1 MKLGVL
7 AHTFGK
13 QKTADLARRIA
24 GSGFTSVQLALAK
37 ALSDIDSSNG
47 KLSPGLAHWVREQFD
62 NEGIR
67 IAVLGC
73 YIDPVNPDAEL
84 RKADLCRFK
93 EHLKYARDFGCSI
106 VATETGSLT
115 TYQHSHPDGYEE
127 QGYQVLR
134 DSVLELVEEADK
146 WGVSIAI
153 EPVSV
158 HTLHTTEHMI
168 RLFEEI
174 PHSSLGLLFDPCN
187 LMKLE
192 HVVDQ
197 ADFLKEVFDKLYD
210 RMIAIHAK
218 DVAFDVNGK
227 KYNPVPGEGILDYPL
242 FFELIKTYKPHIDI
256 SLEGVTAEQADDA
269 AAYLRRL
276 WHAESKK
283 YVH

>member
-24 GSGFTSVQLALAK
+24 GSGFTSVQLALSK

-47 KLSPGLAHWVREQFD
+47 KLSPGLAHWVGEQFD

-73 YIDPVNPDAEL
+73 YIDPVHPDPEVRKLEL
-84 RKADLCRFK
+84 ARFK
-93 EHLKYARDFGCSI
+93 EHLRYARDFGCSI

-115 TYQHSHPDGYEE
+115 TYQDSHPESYEE
-127 QGYQVLR
+127 QGYLVLR
-134 DSVLELVEEADK
+134 DSVMELAEEADR
-146 WGVSIAI
+146 WGVNIAI

-158 HTLHTTEHMI
+158 HTMHTTEHMQ

-174 PHSSLGLLFDPCN
+174 PNSSVGLLFDPCN

-192 HVVDQ
+192 QAVNQ
-197 ADFLKEVFDKLYD
+197 ADFLKDVFNKLFD

-227 KYNPVPGEGILDYPL
+227 KYNPLPGEGILDYPL
-242 FFELIKTYKPHIDI
+242 FFQLLKTYKPHIDI

-276 WHAESKK
+276 WHADNNLS
-283 YVH
+283 

>member
-13 QKTADLARRIA
+13 QPTSSLAARIA

-47 KLSPGLAHWVREQFD
+47 KLSPGLANWVGEQFH

-73 YIDPVNPDAEL
+73 YINPVNPDAAVRKSEL
-84 RKADLCRFK
+84 ARFK
-93 EHLKYARDFGCSI
+93 EHLRYARDFGCSI
-106 VATETGSLT
+106 VATETGSVT
-115 TYQHSHPDGYEE
+115 TYKETHPTSYEE
-127 QGYQVLR
+127 QGFQVLR
-134 DSVLELVEEADK
+134 ESVLELAEEADK
-146 WGVSIAI
+146 WGVHVAI

-158 HTLHTTEHMI
+158 HTLHTREHMQ
-168 RLFEEI
+168 RLLEEV
-174 PHSSLGLLFDPCN
+174 PSSSVGLLFDPCN
-187 LMKLE
+187 LIKVE

-197 ADFLKEVFDKLYD
+197 ADFLRDVFDQLYD

-218 DVAFDVNGK
+218 DVAFDVSGK

-242 FFELIKTYKPHIDI
+242 FFELLKAYKPHIDI

-276 WHAESKK
+276 WHADN
-283 YVH
+283 

>member
-24 GSGFTSVQLALAK
+24 GSGFTSVQLALSK
-37 ALSDIDSSNG
+37 ALSDVDSSNG
-47 KLSPGLAHWVREQFD
+47 KLSPGLAHWVGEQFD
-62 NEGIR
+62 KEGIR

-73 YIDPVNPDAEL
+73 YIDPVNPDAEARQL
-84 RKADLCRFK
+84 ELARFK
-93 EHLKYARDFGCSI
+93 EHLRYARDFGCSI

-115 TYQHSHPDGYEE
+115 TYQKSHPESYEE
-127 QGYQVLR
+127 QGYLVLR
-134 DSVLELVEEADK
+134 DSVMELAEEADK
-146 WGVSIAI
+146 WGVNIAI

-158 HTLHTTEHMI
+158 HTMHTTEHMQ

-174 PHSSLGLLFDPCN
+174 PNSSVGLLFDPCN

-192 HVVDQ
+192 HVVNQ
-197 ADFLKEVFDKLYD
+197 ADFLKEVFDKFYD

-218 DVAFDVNGK
+218 DVAFDVGGK
-227 KYNPVPGEGILDYPL
+227 KYNPLPGEGILDYPL
-242 FFELIKTYKPHIDI
+242 FFELLKTYKPHIDI

-276 WHAESKK
+276 WHADNNIS
-283 YVH
+283 

>member
-13 QKTADLARRIA
+13 QKTADLARRIG
-24 GSGFTSVQLALAK
+24 GSGFTSVQLALSK
-37 ALSDIDSSNG
+37 ALLDIDSSNG
-47 KLSPGLAHWVREQFD
+47 KLSPGLANWVGEQF
-62 NEGIR
+62 NKEGIR

-73 YIDPVNPDAEL
+73 YIDPVNPDAEARQL
-84 RKADLCRFK
+84 ELARFK
-93 EHLKYARDFGCSI
+93 EHLRYARDFGCSI

-115 TYQHSHPDGYEE
+115 TYQNSHPDSYEE
-127 QGYQVLR
+127 QGFRVLR
-134 DSVLELVEEADK
+134 DSVLELAEEADK
-146 WGVSIAI
+146 WGVNVAI

-158 HTLHTTEHMI
+158 HTLHTTEHMM

-174 PHSSLGLLFDPCN
+174 PNASVGLLFDPCN

-192 HVVDQ
+192 HVVNQ
-197 ADFLKEVFDKLYD
+197 ADFLRDVFDKFYD

-218 DVAFDVNGK
+218 DVAFDVSGK

-242 FFELIKTYKPHIDI
+242 FFELLKTYKPHIDI

-276 WHAESKK
+276 WHADSFIS
-283 YVH
+283 

>member
-13 QKTADLARRIA
+13 QKTANLARRIA
-24 GSGFTSVQLALAK
+24 GSGFTSVQLALSK

-47 KLSPGLAHWVREQFD
+47 KLSPGLAHWVGEQFD

-73 YIDPVNPDAEL
+73 YINPVHPDPEVRKLEL
-84 RKADLCRFK
+84 VRFK
-93 EHLKYARDFGCSI
+93 EHLRYARDFGCSI

-115 TYQHSHPDGYEE
+115 TYQDSHPESYEE
-127 QGYQVLR
+127 QGYLVLR
-134 DSVLELVEEADK
+134 DSVMELAEEADR
-146 WGVSIAI
+146 WGVNIAI

-158 HTLHTTEHMI
+158 HTMHTTEHMQ

-174 PHSSLGLLFDPCN
+174 PNSSVGLLFDPCN

-192 HVVDQ
+192 HVVKQ
-197 ADFLKEVFDKLYD
+197 ADFLEDVFNKLFD

-227 KYNPVPGEGILDYPL
+227 KYNPLPGEGILDYPL
-242 FFELIKTYKPHIDI
+242 FFQLLKTYKPHIDI

-276 WHAESKK
+276 WHADNNLS
-283 YVH
+283 